1 MYTGVS
7 SFDVDLSGKKVLV
20 EGKGK
25 IDFFFFLYIKKSNI
39 VFL

>member
-20 EGKGK
+20 EGTGK
-25 IDFFFFLYIKKSNI
+25 IDFFSFLHIEKNNI
-39 VFL
+39 VSL